1 MNIEY
6 IRASSMS
13 TYLDCPF
20 KYWLEY
26 SLGLGSQAGKK
37 ALMGTIIHHVME
49 LLAKV
54 KKTKHHLLNDKYCD
68 PEYLLGI
75 CWDRH
80 CDENAHLFKFEPE
93 DYKFCQKTLKQI
105 LATKWHPF
113 NFDVKHT
120 ELQFELE
127 VQIPGFT
134 TQIGQPCKLRGT
146 IDLIVQDGDMLRVID
161 YKTGIRSNWIGGGTK
176 EYPDFLKDIQLQVYD
191 IALKTLFPDVKCI
204 MLTIH
209 FVRDG
214 GPFTVTFT
222 NDDRRKAVERLRRN
236 FNRIKADQNPKRL
249 KDDRSRAKEFFKCK
263 HVCSWGKTKAK
274 NGQSLCDTYF
284 KMMRDQGIEKAGKT
298 IYQLTVEG
306 KTSEASRRNDYSHK
320 NIRKQVITESKL
332 YE

>member
-13 TYLDCPF
+13 TYMDCPF

-37 ALMGTIIHHVME
+37 ALLGTIVHHVME

-54 KKTKHHLLNDKYCD
+54 KKTGHYVLKDKYCD
-68 PEYLLGI
+68 PEYLLSI

-80 CDENAHLFKFEPE
+80 CIKNEHLFTFEKA
-93 DYKFCQKTLKQI
+93 DYTFCQKSLKQI

-113 NFDVKHT
+113 NFNVKYT
-120 ELQFELE
+120 ELQFELD
-127 VQIPGFT
+127 VDIPGFT
-134 TQIGQPCKLRGT
+134 ATNGEKCKLRGT
-146 IDLIVQDGDMLRVID
+146 IDLIVQDGDVLRVID
-161 YKTGIRSNWIGGGTK
+161 YKTGIRSNWIGGGVK

-191 IALKTLFPDVKCI
+191 IALRTLFPDVKCI

-222 NDDRRKAVERLRRN
+222 EKDRRLAVERLRRN
-236 FNRIKADQNPKRL
+236 FNKIKADKEPKRL
-249 KDDRSRAKEFFKCK
+249 KDNMARSAEFFKCK
-263 HVCSWGKTKAK
+263 HVCSWGKTKDAYGK
-274 NGQSLCDTYF
+274 SLCDKYF
-284 KMMRDQGIEKAGKT
+284 KILKDIGMERAGPKV
-298 IYQLTVEG
+298 YQLTLEG
-306 KTSEASRRNDYSHK
+306 KPKEDSRRNDYSRHNIHK
-320 NIRKQVITESKL
+320 GNVNEREL